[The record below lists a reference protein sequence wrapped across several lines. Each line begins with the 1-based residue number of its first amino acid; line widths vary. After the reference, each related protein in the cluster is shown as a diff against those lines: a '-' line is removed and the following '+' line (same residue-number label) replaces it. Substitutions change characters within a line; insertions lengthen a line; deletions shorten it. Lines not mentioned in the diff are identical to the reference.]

1 MVEAT
6 NICGNCKYYE
16 STDLW
21 YLGICRKHLID
32 DEHDKVCVNDW
43 MCNDGEY
50 DEEEYNGD
58 Q

>member
-32 DEHDKVCVNDW
+32 DEPDKVCVNGW

-58 Q
+58 

>member
-21 YLGICRKHLID
+21 YLGFCRKHGSKD
-32 DEHDKVCVNDW
+32 YPFGVCVNDL

-50 DEEEYNGD
+50 DEKEYNGD

>member
-1 MVEAT
+1 MVESSQV
-6 NICGNCKYYE
+6 CGNCKYYE

-21 YLGICRKHLID
+21 YLGMCRKHGSKD
-32 DEHDKVCVNDW
+32 DPFGVCVNDW

-58 Q
+58 

>member
-16 STDLW
+16 SIDLW
-21 YLGICRKHLID
+21 YLGICRNHLIE
-32 DEHDKVCVNDW
+32 DEPENVCVNDW

-58 Q
+58 